1 MSDPNDGIYIII
13 IIILVIILFMFLLR
27 SIGGFTVHSINY
39 YVNSSWK
46 YSIYSLVLACLI
58 MIPIFKTSKP
68 IALISVFLVS
78 VILYIIFVS
87 SGGTNMQNML
97 PNTNYPPPTHL
108 GLDGV
113 SLETSVSGYVPN
125 T

>member
-1 MSDPNDGIYIII
+1 
-13 IIILVIILFMFLLR
+13 
-27 SIGGFTVHSINY
+27 
-39 YVNSSWK
+39 
-46 YSIYSLVLACLI
+46 

-108 GLDGV
+108 GL
-113 SLETSVSGYVPN
+113 
-125 T
+125 